1 MRVFKILL
9 FFLILATTGCDNGI
23 DYVVHGAGETETEYV
38 IVEPDAEIW
47 IDSFVQ
53 TASYD
58 EVDILWVIDGSCS
71 MLQHRGNLLAGIELM
86 MNNLPTDVNWRLK
99 MITTGDGRAVKQPQT
114 FPLTRGDDIYDAL
127 AMYNDLPPDGMEKGF
142 DAVKNYITLDSY
154 ASTWMRPSAALL
166 TVFVSDEEDQSTQTA
181 PDFIAWYQTL
191 RPNVFS
197 SFIGN
202 VKTADSIC
210 TRPPGPM
217 DVGLK
222 YMDVVTYFLGTII
235 DICETD
241 WSAGVQ
247 DATQKIDPVEELEL
261 THEPYKSTIVV
272 FENGAPMDHAK
283 WTYIE
288 ADNIIEFDPIPDE
301 GVLVEIG
308 YAVKYYTMPSP

>member
-1 MRVFKILL
+1 
-9 FFLILATTGCDNGI
+9 
-23 DYVVHGAGETETEYV
+23 
-38 IVEPDAEIW
+38 
-47 IDSFVQ
+47 
-53 TASYD
+53 
-58 EVDILWVIDGSCS
+58 
-71 MLQHRGNLLAGIELM
+71 
-86 MNNLPTDVNWRLK
+86 
-99 MITTGDGRAVKQPQT
+99 
-114 FPLTRGDDIYDAL
+114 
-127 AMYNDLPPDGMEKGF
+127 
-142 DAVKNYITLDSY
+142 
-154 ASTWMRPSAALL
+154 
-166 TVFVSDEEDQSTQTA
+166 
-181 PDFIAWYQTL
+181 
-191 RPNVFS
+191 
-197 SFIGN
+197 
-202 VKTADSIC
+202 
-210 TRPPGPM
+210 M